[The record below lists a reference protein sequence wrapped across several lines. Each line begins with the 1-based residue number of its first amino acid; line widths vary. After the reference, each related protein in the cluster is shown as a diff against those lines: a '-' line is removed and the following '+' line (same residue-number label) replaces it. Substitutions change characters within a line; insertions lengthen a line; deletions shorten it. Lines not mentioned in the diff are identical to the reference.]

1 MVRCSTS
8 NHGSAVAH
16 GGVIL
21 RLFHR
26 VFNAWKCNSPNNDLL
41 ELKSIDA
48 CASLKSRKPDAES
61 KSGVVE
67 VARST
72 SHQEHVASRN
82 GAEATEASMEY
93 GSKASGP
100 GVWPGDFADGFRTL
114 RTDDR
119 KGGDLEKK
127 IKKWRKKKKDARGR
141 WIDAQEASESSQ
153 HK

>member
-61 KSGVVE
+61 KSAVVE

-72 SHQEHVASRN
+72 SHHAMEQKQQKQVWN
-82 GAEATEASMEY
+82 MEARR
-93 GSKASGP
+93 
-100 GVWPGDFADGFRTL
+100 V
-114 RTDDR
+114 
-119 KGGDLEKK
+119 DLESGQGTLQM
-127 IKKWRKKKKDARGR
+127 DFGR
-141 WIDAQEASESSQ
+141 
-153 HK
+153 